1 MRLWQEYPVANA
13 QTVLYTVPAS
23 PWAEG
28 TPRVVIDSIYVSNL
42 DFQSWEDLI
51 SVWIV
56 PAWQTAQN
64 KYAIANYYPIQKAE
78 NIVRDKIIMN
88 LWDSIVIQSTK
99 WKCSFM
105 AFWELD
111 LWQVANQ
118 AFEREIVLLK
128 NKVYAGTD
136 TPADREDL
144 MLLSGWAYVIQTNN
158 NTNNCSCP

>member
-1 MRLWQEYPVANA
+1 MRLWQLYPSANV

-23 PWAEG
+23 PRAEW
-28 TPRVVIDSIYVSNL
+28 TPRVILDSIYISNL
-42 DFQSWEDLI
+42 DFQSGEDLI

-56 PAWQTAQN
+56 PAGQSAQN
-64 KYAIANYYPIQKAE
+64 RYAIANYYPIQKAE

-88 LWDSIVIQSTK
+88 LGDSIVIQSTK

-105 AFWELD
+105 AFGEYD

-118 AFEREIVLLK
+118 GFEREIVVLK
-128 NKVYAGTD
+128 NKVFAGTD

-144 MLLSGWAYVIQTNN
+144 MLLSGGAYVTQTNN